1 MTVRLPDGRT
11 MDVPKNL
18 SGDKLANYVA
28 AEEKRRAEATAAA
41 EAAARHAAEQAEK
54 KKVEEISLQ
63 QQLDA
68 ANARADA
75 MAAEIE
81 KLRMATP
88 EASAATMALMHATQ
102 QATNLRLQLQQD
114 TGEISKWWSKNL
126 GAVDDTAAEL
136 RRKNEVLD
144 EEKAARQLDA
154 RRFMNSVAIAQGLPA
169 PHPHLL
175 EETDAT

>member
-1 MTVRLPDGRT
+1 MGLT
-11 MDVPKNL
+11 
-18 SGDKLANYVA
+18 GDSLARHVA
-28 AEEKRRAEATAAA
+28 GVLEAEATAAREA
-41 EAAARHAAEQAEK
+41 EAAAQAAA
-54 KKVEEISLQ
+54 VESERKQIQELTLQ

-102 QATNLRLQLQQD
+102 QAQNLRLQLQQD

-126 GAVDDTAAEL
+126 NAVDDTATEL
-136 RRKNEVLD
+136 RRKNTVLD
-144 EEKAARQLDA
+144 EETAARKRESKAL
-154 RRFMNSVAIAQGLPA
+154 MNAIATQQGLPA
-169 PHPHLL
+169 PHPELLL
-175 EETDAT
+175 EVE